1 MTLHVDDAII
11 LAGAIF
17 ALVFV
22 FLCICVVC
30 DQHLVPAVE
39 TIIEE
44 FDVPEEIAAVTLIA
58 FGSSSPEILLNT
70 VRYVGIYIY
79 IYCDV
84 NHIPRDWGD
93 VYIYIHCIYLFAGVK
108 EHNI

>member
-1 MTLHVDDAII
+1 MTTLPFDDI
-11 LAGAIF
+11 LPLVAAVV
-17 ALVFV
+17 ALVFM

-39 TIIEE
+39 TIIEQ

-70 VRYVGIYIY
+70 VR
-79 IYCDV
+79 
-84 NHIPRDWGD
+84 
-93 VYIYIHCIYLFAGVK
+93 
-108 EHNI
+108 

>member
-1 MTLHVDDAII
+1 MSGYSNEMFV
-11 LAGAIF
+11 LAGVVL

-30 DQHLVPAVE
+30 DKHLVPAVE

-70 VRYVGIYIY
+70 VR
-79 IYCDV
+79 
-84 NHIPRDWGD
+84 
-93 VYIYIHCIYLFAGVK
+93 
-108 EHNI
+108 

>member
-1 MTLHVDDAII
+1 MDLVLDDTL
-11 LAGAIF
+11 LLLGATV
-17 ALVFV
+17 ALIFV

-30 DQHLVPAVE
+30 DRHLVPAVE

-70 VRYVGIYIY
+70 VRWDSVTASYITLIYGVF
-79 IYCDV
+79 IYCV
-84 NHIPRDWGD
+84 SK
-93 VYIYIHCIYLFAGVK
+93 GV
-108 EHNI
+108 

>member
-1 MTLHVDDAII
+1 MEMSGYSNEMFV
-11 LAGAIF
+11 LAGVVL

-30 DQHLVPAVE
+30 DKHLVPAVE

-70 VRYVGIYIY
+70 VR
-79 IYCDV
+79 
-84 NHIPRDWGD
+84 
-93 VYIYIHCIYLFAGVK
+93 
-108 EHNI
+108 

>member
-1 MTLHVDDAII
+1 VIDNEMEMSGYSNEMFV
-11 LAGAIF
+11 LAGVVL

-30 DQHLVPAVE
+30 DKHLVPAVE

-70 VRYVGIYIY
+70 VR
-79 IYCDV
+79 
-84 NHIPRDWGD
+84 
-93 VYIYIHCIYLFAGVK
+93 
-108 EHNI
+108 